1 MNLTRAEASGRA
13 ELITVESYDVNLDL
27 TRGGNVFG
35 STTTVK
41 FTARAGTSTFID
53 AITSAVHSVTLNGRS
68 LDPATVS
75 DGVRIQLPE
84 LAEHNELTVVADAL
98 YMNTG
103 EGLHRFVDP
112 VDNEVYLYTQFEVPD
127 SRRMFAVFEQPDL
140 KATFAFTVTAPS
152 HWDVIS
158 NSPTPAPEETTPG
171 ADGGARSVWSFSP
184 TPRLSSYVTALIA
197 GPYQSVRSEVAS
209 SDGRIIPLG
218 VFARKSLMQYLDA
231 ENIFELTRQG
241 FEFFEAQFG
250 CPYPFGKYD
259 QLFVPE
265 FNAGAMENAGAVTIL
280 EGYVFR
286 SKVTGAQIE
295 RRAITVLHEL
305 AHMWFGDLVTMRWWN
320 DLWLNESFAEYMSHL
335 AAVEATSFTSAWTTF
350 ASVEKSWA
358 YRQDQLPTTHPIFA
372 EINDLQD
379 VEVNFDGITYAKGA
393 SVLRQLVA
401 WVGPEQF
408 MAGVREYFAKHS
420 WQNTELRDL
429 LVELEKASGRDLDV
443 WGRQWLETAGVNTL
457 RPELEVDAEG
467 RLTSFAIVQSAVE
480 EWPTIRPHRLAVGFY
495 NLNDAGK
502 LERVHREELD
512 VDGERTD
519 VPALA
524 GLPRPDLILVND
536 DDLAYAK
543 VRLDE
548 TSLATATAHLKDFS
562 HSLPRTLVWNSAW
575 DAARDGETPAR
586 RYVELIL
593 ANVAA
598 ETDSSVILVQL
609 RQLATTLNFYVAEEH
624 RQATA
629 VAAADRLWRLASEV
643 PAGSDAQLQFV
654 KSFALLA
661 GSETQLDKVAGLLD
675 GSLVLDGLT
684 VDQDLRWE
692 LVISLVVGGRR
703 GQEGIDAEL
712 ERDNTASGQNAAA
725 QAKAAIP
732 TPEAKAAAWESI
744 VVKGELSNALQG
756 SAVTGFMR
764 VLDRS
769 LLEPY
774 SEKYFQAVPGIVE
787 TRTHALAQQ
796 IVVGLY
802 PSLLTTQATVD
813 RTDGF
818 LASLPPES
826 AALRRMMLE
835 NRDGVA
841 RALRARAAD
850 VLPGEAGSAL

>member
-1 MNLTRAEASGRA
+1 MNLTRAEARERA
-13 ELITVESYDVNLDL
+13 ELIAVESYDVSLDL
-27 TRGGNVFG
+27 TKGEKVFG
-35 STTTVK
+35 STTTVR
-41 FTARAGTSTFID
+41 FTARPESSTFID
-53 AITSAVHSVTLNGRS
+53 AVTHAVHSVTLNGRS
-68 LDPATVS
+68 LDPETVS
-75 DGVRIQLPE
+75 DGIRIQLTG
-84 LAEHNELTVVADAL
+84 LAAENELTVVADAP

-152 HWDVIS
+152 HWDLIS
-158 NSPTPAPEETTPG
+158 NSPTPAAQVTTPG
-171 ADGGARSVWSFSP
+171 DDGGARSVWKFAA

-209 SDGRIIPLG
+209 SDGRVIPLG
-218 VFARKSLMQYLDA
+218 IFARKSLMQYLDA
-231 ENIFELTRQG
+231 DNIFELTRQG

-250 CPYPFGKYD
+250 CPYPFEKYD

-335 AAVEATSFTSAWTTF
+335 AAVENTSFTSAWTTF

-408 MAGVREYFAKHS
+408 MAGVREYFAKHA
-420 WQNTELRDL
+420 WRNTELSDL
-429 LVELEKASGRDLDV
+429 MVELEKASGRDLDL
-443 WGRQWLETAGVNTL
+443 WGRLWLETAGVNTL
-457 RPELEVDAEG
+457 KPELDVDGEG
-467 RLTSFAIVQSAVE
+467 KLTSFAILQSAVTD
-480 EWPTIRPHRLAVGFY
+480 WPTIRPHRLAVGFY
-495 NLNDAGK
+495 NLNSAGK

-512 VDGERTD
+512 VDGERTE

-524 GLPRPDLILVND
+524 GMAQPDLILVND

-548 TSLATATAHLKDFS
+548 RSLATATAHLKDFS
-562 HSLPRTLVWNSAW
+562 ASLPRTLVWNSAW

-586 RYVELIL
+586 LYVELIL

-598 ETDSSVILVQL
+598 ESDSSVILVQL
-609 RQLATTLNFYVAEEH
+609 RQLATTLNFYVAEKH
-624 RQATA
+624 REATI
-629 VAAADRLWRLASEV
+629 VAAVDRLWELASSV
-643 PAGSDAQLQFV
+643 PGGSDAQLQFI
-654 KSFALLA
+654 KSFALL
-661 GSETQLDKVAGLLD
+661 SRSSSQLDKVAGILD
-675 GSLVLDGLT
+675 GSLILDGLT

-692 LVISLVVGGRR
+692 LLTSLVVGGRF
-703 GQEGIDAEL
+703 GQEQIDAEMA
-712 ERDNTASGQNAAA
+712 RDNTASGQNAAA

-732 TPEAKAAAWESI
+732 TPEAKAEAWESI
-744 VVKGELSNALQG
+744 VVKGELSNALQN
-756 SAVTGFMR
+756 SAVAGFSR

-774 SEKYFQAVPGIVE
+774 SEKYFEAVPGIVA

-802 PSLLTTQATVD
+802 PALLTTQATID

-818 LASLPPES
+818 LAALPAES

-850 VLPGEAGSAL
+850 VLPGDV